1 MVTIKGLIKLKIVQ
15 YKGPFTTNS
24 NDAIRIDPKYDISY
38 IHIGIQIPHR
48 QPIEYPTDRN
58 DSLATDL
65 RMGEDDTS
73 TIAYKV
79 NETGILEFDEINQS
93 GWYIAFD
100 KDLPA
105 ETIIDIAYQEA
116 EDI

>member
-1 MVTIKGLIKLKIVQ
+1 MKIVQ
-15 YKGPFTTNS
+15 YKGPFTTS
-24 NDAIRIDPKYDISY
+24 DRITIDPKYDISY
-38 IHIGIQIPHR
+38 VHIGIQIPHR
-48 QPIEYPTDRN
+48 QPVEYPTDSAI
-58 DSLATDL
+58 SLSTDL

-73 TIAYKV
+73 TIHYKV
-79 NETGILEFDEINQS
+79 NETGILEFDEINQN

-116 EDI
+116 EEI

>member
-1 MVTIKGLIKLKIVQ
+1 MVITKGLIKLKILQ
-15 YKGPFTTNS
+15 YKGPFTRS
-24 NDAIRIDPKYDISY
+24 RDAIIIRPSYDLSY

-48 QPIEYPTDRN
+48 QPVEYPTDSSY
-58 DSLATDL
+58 SLDTDI
-65 RMGEDDTS
+65 RMGEDISS

-116 EDI
+116 EEI

>member
-1 MVTIKGLIKLKIVQ
+1 MKIIQ
-15 YKGPFTTNS
+15 YKGPFTTS
-24 NDAIRIDPKYDISY
+24 DRITVEPEYDISY
-38 IHIGIQIPHR
+38 VHIGIQIPHR
-48 QPIEYPTDRN
+48 QPVEYPKDQAVTTDI
-58 DSLATDL
+58 
-65 RMGEDDTS
+65 RMGEDATS

-116 EDI
+116 EEI